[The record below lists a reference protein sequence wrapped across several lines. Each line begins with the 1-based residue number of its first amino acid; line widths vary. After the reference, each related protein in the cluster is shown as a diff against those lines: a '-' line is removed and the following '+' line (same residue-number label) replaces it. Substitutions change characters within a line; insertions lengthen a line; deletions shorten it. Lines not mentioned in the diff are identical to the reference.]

1 MSHYSNA
8 QKPAE
13 LYTNA
18 AQQVQDKLVRAYNGR
33 SDVRPVLCYQ
43 GMSGIAAATAVR
55 LYLHLHFP
63 MFTCGMLYVRKPDEK
78 SHGNRVEIEYP
89 HGWSMYDEGCACL
102 EAVFVDD
109 FICSGGTLRE
119 VHEAATREHPEVI
132 WSRLAPVLCLTPGWG
147 SQPSFIY
154 DLPSRALPAALFE
167 REPELCTPLT

>member
-8 QKPAE
+8 QRPRE

-43 GMSGIAAATAVR
+43 GMSGIASATAVR
-55 LYLHLHFP
+55 LYLHLNFP

-78 SHGNRVEIEYP
+78 SHGSRVEIEYP
-89 HGWSMYDEGCACL
+89 HGWSMNDEGRARL

-109 FICSGGTLRE
+109 FIDSGGTLRD
-119 VHEAATREHPEVI
+119 VHEVATREHPEVI
-132 WSRLAPVLCLTPGWG
+132 WSRMAPVLCLTP
-147 SQPSFIY
+147 Y
-154 DLPSRALPAALFE
+154 L
-167 REPELCTPLT
+167 